1 MTRYR
6 PNSEE
11 SHYRGSFHI
20 QEKRD
25 MARMFRQVHRR
36 YDFFNHLFSLGND
49 IRWRRKSSTLLE
61 FDSRDLILDVGA
73 GTGDF
78 SIAISR
84 QSGAKVIALDLVPEM
99 VERYRVKIDKKGL
112 KNFSATLADG
122 ETLPF
127 TDEVFDG
134 VVAGFVGR
142 NLLNLKQALLE
153 IHRVLKIGGKVGF
166 LEFCRTR
173 NLLVKTL
180 NWLYFRTII
189 SQMGNLLLPRDLR
202 AYTYLIDSIEGF
214 YSIKELRKIF
224 TDVGFLDIH
233 YHQFNMGTVT
243 LIVGKK

>member
-1 MTRYR
+1 
-6 PNSEE
+6 
-11 SHYRGSFHI
+11 
-20 QEKRD
+20 
-25 MARMFRQVHRR
+25 MFRQVHRR

-78 SIAISR
+78 SIAVSR
-84 QSGAKVIALDLVPEM
+84 QSNATVIALDLVPEM
-99 VERYRVKIDKKGL
+99 VERYRVKMDKKGL
-112 KNFSATLADG
+112 KNFSATIADG

-127 TDEVFDG
+127 ADEVFDG
-134 VVAGFVGR
+134 VIAGFVGR

-153 IHRVLKIGGKVGF
+153 IHRVIKIGGKVGF
-166 LEFCRTR
+166 LEFCRTH

-180 NWLYFRTII
+180 NWLYFRTVI
-189 SQMGNLLLPRDLR
+189 SQMGNLLLPKDLR

-214 YSIKELRKIF
+214 YSIEELRKIF
-224 TDVGFLDIH
+224 TDVGFQDIH

-243 LIVGKK
+243 LLVGKK